1 MVDLSQLEPIKT
13 AQDLADE
20 VSLDQ
25 ARAYLNETNWHAFA
39 LLEDGTPIPDDIKES
54 RTAARAT
61 INRLSA
67 APAS

>member
-20 VSLDQ
+20 ISLDQ

-39 LLEDGTPIPDDIKES
+39 LLEDGTPIPDDIKEA
-54 RTAARAT
+54 RTTARAT
-61 INRLSA
+61 INRLSPP
-67 APAS
+67 PAS

>member
-13 AQDLADE
+13 SQDLADE
-20 VSLDQ
+20 ISLDQ

-39 LLEDGTPIPDDIKES
+39 LLEDGTPIPDDIKEA

-61 INRLSA
+61 ISRLSA
-67 APAS
+67 TPAS

>member
-13 AQDLADE
+13 SQDLADE
-20 VSLDQ
+20 ISLDR

-39 LLEDGTPIPDDIKES
+39 LLEDGTPVPDDIKEA

-61 INRLSA
+61 INRLSPP
-67 APAS
+67 PAS

>member
-25 ARAYLNETNWHAFA
+25 ARAYLDETNWHAFA
-39 LLEDGTPIPDDIKES
+39 LLEDDTPIPDDIKEA

-61 INRLSA
+61 INRLG
-67 APAS
+67 PTQAS

>member
-25 ARAYLNETNWHAFA
+25 ARAYLDETNWHAFA
-39 LLEDGTPIPDDIKES
+39 LLEDGTPIPDDIKEA
-54 RTAARAT
+54 RTTARAT
-61 INRLSA
+61 INRLSPP
-67 APAS
+67 PAS

>member
-13 AQDLADE
+13 SQDLADE
-20 VSLDQ
+20 ISLDQ

-39 LLEDGTPIPDDIKES
+39 LLEDGTPIPDDIKEA

-61 INRLSA
+61 INRLSPP
-67 APAS
+67 PAS